1 MRIGIMAAMPEE
13 MDGIWQ
19 ALQSHRTEIHGN
31 RTYHIGQLHQ
41 HEVVVV
47 FSRWGKVAAAST
59 VTTLL
64 HRYKATHIVFTG
76 VAGALNR
83 NLEQGDVVVAQR
95 LIQYDMDARPL
106 MPQFEI
112 PLLNK
117 TYFECNQ
124 HLIDLAEQA
133 FQTIQHQLTPLHPKQ
148 RTPLLLKGDIG
159 SADRFVGSTEAQ
171 QHILGLLPQLQCIEM
186 EGAAVAQVCYEHQIP
201 FVVLRTISDAA
212 NDTAAHDFPAFLQH
226 VAGPYATHWMNA
238 FLQHLAAAAHP

>member
-13 MDGIWQ
+13 IDGLWQ
-19 ALQSHRTEIHGN
+19 QVNNRTEETLADRVFHS
-31 RTYHIGQLHQ
+31 GQLHGI
-41 HEVVVV
+41 EVVLV

-133 FQTIQHQLTPLHPKQ
+133 FETIQHQLTPLHPKQ
-148 RTPLLLKGDIG
+148 RRPLLLKGDIG
-159 SADRFVGSTEAQ
+159 SADRFVGSAEAQ
-171 QHILGLLPQLQCIEM
+171 QHILALLPQLQCIEM

-212 NDTAAHDFPAFLQH
+212 NDTAAHDFPAFLNH

-238 FLQHLAAAAHP
+238 FLQHLNPTSTH

>member
-76 VAGALNR
+76 VAGGLNR

-186 EGAAVAQVCYEHQIP
+186 EGAAVAQVCYEHHIP

-212 NDTAAHDFPAFLQH
+212 NDAAHHDFPAFVAN
-226 VAGPYATHWMNA
+226 VAGPYATHWIKA
-238 FLQHLAAAAHP
+238 FLRQLSA